1 MCRLSDYEGLVEINH
16 RRRKKKEGD
25 EDEE

>member
-1 MCRLSDYEGLVEINH
+1 LSDYEGLVEINH